1 VSLRQTYGSKF
12 DPAKDYMTSVEKTLF
27 KDMRDAGS
35 ISVFKMG
42 SCVVCGDDVIKGKKF
57 CSRECKEKDY
67 EARELD

>member
-1 VSLRQTYGSKF
+1 
-12 DPAKDYMTSVEKTLF
+12 MTSVEKTLF